1 MPTPIAH
8 SLVSLTLSDARP
20 EGTHLIKWATF
31 WVILGNFA
39 DFDFLPGILLG
50 APGRFHH
57 GFTHSILF
65 AVVLSVVAYHV
76 YPLMFRRRVS
86 FWVFLSVT
94 GSHLFLDCLTL
105 DTVAPFGLP
114 LFWPFS
120 QAYFRFPFSLFL
132 NVERAMSL
140 RILLSWHNFLAISLE
155 IVLTLPFLVGVWF
168 VRNGRRLRRE
178 REGLPSN

>member
-94 GSHLFLDCLTL
+94 GSFSRLPHSGYRVPLR
-105 DTVAPFGLP
+105 APPLLALQPGL
-114 LFWPFS
+114 
-120 QAYFRFPFSLFL
+120 FSL
-132 NVERAMSL
+132 SL
-140 RILLSWHNFLAISLE
+140 FTLL
-155 IVLTLPFLVGVWF
+155 
-168 VRNGRRLRRE
+168 
-178 REGLPSN
+178 